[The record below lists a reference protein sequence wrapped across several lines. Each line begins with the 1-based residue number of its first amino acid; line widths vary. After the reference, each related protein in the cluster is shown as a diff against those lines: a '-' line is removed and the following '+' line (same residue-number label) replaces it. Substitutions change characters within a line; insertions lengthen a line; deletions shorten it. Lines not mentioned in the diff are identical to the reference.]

1 MPGGGVVPVSG
12 TADVSR
18 IEAPVTVR
26 AYLIIAFAA
35 FGGIFFGYDTG
46 WMGGVLNMEY
56 FIKQYTHKE
65 YPDVMFPGLDAKDPK
80 VVDYRKTQFS
90 VSSRDVSL
98 VTSILSAGTFFGA
111 IAAGDIAD
119 FIGRRTTIILG
130 CLIFC
135 VGGILETA
143 STGLGVMC
151 AGRVVAGVGVGF
163 ISAIVILYMSEI
175 APKKVRGAVVAGK
188 LLTAT
193 ESSSIC

>member
-1 MPGGGVVPVSG
+1 MPGGGVVPISG
-12 TADVSR
+12 TADVGR
-18 IEAPVTVR
+18 VEAPVTVR

-46 WMGGVLNMEY
+46 WMGGVLNMDY
-56 FIKQYTHKE
+56 FIKQYTHHE
-65 YPDVMFPGLDAKDPK
+65 YPDVVFPGIDAKDQR
-80 VVDYRKTQFS
+80 VVDYRKAYFS

-135 VGGILETA
+135 IGGILETA

-188 LLTAT
+188 FGSTNNST
-193 ESSSIC
+193 STC